1 MASVGL
7 SHLSVVRERFTSDLH
22 ASVCTAQHSTAQH
35 STALPPCSVE
45 SPETAPDTL
54 IGRSVGNISILTFA
68 VTNQDRDLGSSMLL
82 VLMQG
87 PGLEG
92 LPIFR
97 SLGLGR

>member
-22 ASVCTAQHSTAQH
+22 ASVCTAQH